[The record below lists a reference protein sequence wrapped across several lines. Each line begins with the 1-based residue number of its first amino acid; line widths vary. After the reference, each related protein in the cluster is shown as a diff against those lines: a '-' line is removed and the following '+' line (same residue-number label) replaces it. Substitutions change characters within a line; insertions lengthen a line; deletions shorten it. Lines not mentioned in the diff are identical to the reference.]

1 MTGLLVLF
9 LTLAL
14 IGFICYLI
22 LTYIPMPEPFKQI
35 LIVIMVILL
44 ILWLIGNLS
53 GNLSLPSL
61 QMR

>member
-1 MTGLLVLF
+1 MAGLLVLF

-35 LIVIMVILL
+35 LTVGMIIAL
-44 ILWLIGNLS
+44 IIWLIGTLTGS
-53 GNLSLPSL
+53 IPLPSL
-61 QMR
+61 QIR